1 MTMNIDAVIQLIK
14 DRPNIR
20 TVEIADLIDC
30 EPDLIE
36 PALRVH
42 IAAGVITVIPVT
54 APNGHPAN
62 GFVYNGMK
70 AAPAAAALPSVTD
83 IPKLGDQPLHSAM
96 SKVELAIRHLRAT
109 GSATSMQLREVMGLS
124 KLQSPVSFLGPAV
137 KDGRVRKHG
146 VNYYPGHPA
155 TAGVSTSD
163 TPPLTPPTKK
173 TRAPAALRPQPVGGS
188 ASDPAAPAFRCGVW
202 SDGAMEL
209 QRDGVTIASL
219 SLAEH
224 AIVAQFSVAALIK
237 ISDQSQP

>member
-20 TVEIADLIDC
+20 TVEIADMIDC
-30 EPDLIE
+30 EPDMIE
-36 PALRVH
+36 PALRIH
-42 IAAGVITVIPVT
+42 IASGVITVIPVT
-54 APNGHPAN
+54 APNGRPAN

-70 AAPAAAALPSVTD
+70 ATPATVVPPSVAD

-124 KLQSPVSFLGPAV
+124 KTQSPVSFLGPAV
-137 KDGRVRKHG
+137 KDGRVRKNG

-155 TAGVSTSD
+155 T
-163 TPPLTPPTKK
+163 
-173 TRAPAALRPQPVGGS
+173 VGIS
-188 ASDPAAPAFRCGVW
+188 ASDSQAAKPERKARAPVAPCPHRAVDPTPSPVTPAFRCGIW

-209 QRDGVTIASL
+209 QRNGVTIASL
-219 SLAEH
+219 TLAEH
-224 AIVAQFSVAALIK
+224 AIVAQFSVAALAK
-237 ISDQSQP
+237 IAE